1 MDGTFRLPYH
11 GITVFN
17 VLIASGKVKAPRPLG
32 GAVASMVAH
41 GAIVTAILLGGRPA
55 IRAATEFEQRIAEYL
70 FPKDRAPRIGDEAL
84 AYLRMPGGGTDAPAT
99 VGGAGAA
106 TGPDAKT
113 RPHDPRQLQ
122 IQKPEGGT
130 AGTPDQIAEQQK
142 MAESMGAFALLD
154 VDSGAVRD
162 PRSAAPS
169 YPTDMEARGVEGLVR
184 VRFVVDST
192 GLVDLS
198 TVKILETTNE
208 SFARA
213 VRAAM
218 PEMRFRPAMMALK
231 PVRQLSEQE
240 FRFKVQVKRDSTAS
254 KRPA

>member
-1 MDGTFRLPYH
+1 
-11 GITVFN
+11 VFN

-32 GAVASMVAH
+32 GAVASMIAH

-84 AYLRMPGGGTDAPAT
+84 AYLRVPGGGTDAPAT
-99 VGGAGAA
+99 VGGAGSA
-106 TGPDAKT
+106 TGPDVKAK
-113 RPHDPRQLQ
+113 PHDPLQLS
-122 IQKPEGGT
+122 IPKPEGGT
-130 AGTPDQIAEQQK
+130 AGTPDLIAEQQK

-169 YPTDMEARGVEGLVR
+169 YPTDMEARGIEGLVR

-198 TVKILETTNE
+198 TVKVLETTNE

-213 VRAAM
+213 VRSVM

-240 FRFKVQVKRDSTAS
+240 FRFKVQVKRDSTS
-254 KRPA
+254 TKRPV